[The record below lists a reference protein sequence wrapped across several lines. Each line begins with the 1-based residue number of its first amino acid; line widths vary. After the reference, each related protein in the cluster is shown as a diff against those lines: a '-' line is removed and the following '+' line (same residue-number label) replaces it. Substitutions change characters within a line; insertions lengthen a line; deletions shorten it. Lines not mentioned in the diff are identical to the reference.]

1 LQPIIRSY
9 SFGRIVVGD
18 KAFTHDIIILPD
30 KIISDWWRKEGHRL
44 QLDDLG
50 EAGRVDADAVVIG
63 TGYYGLMRVD
73 DEVVEYFRNKG
84 LEVYIDETGK
94 AVEKYN
100 ELVKQGK
107 RVIALFHLTC

>member
-1 LQPIIRSY
+1 
-9 SFGRIVVGD
+9 
-18 KAFTHDIIILPD
+18 
-30 KIISDWWRKEGHRL
+30 
-44 QLDDLG
+44 
-50 EAGRVDADAVVIG
+50 
-63 TGYYGLMRVD
+63 MRVD

-84 LEVYIDETGK
+84 LEVYIAETGK